1 MPIHFRKRTIKEA
14 NPLFTRSILPETQP
28 LTASCSHKDSIVP
41 DFSDD
46 YMVFGA
52 GVTDEITRLHESG
65 IFSAKELWQIVG
77 DEIFWHPS
85 VIDEIKKR
93 SRQSHLNLKKL
104 KTAKEL
110 FASI

>member
-1 MPIHFRKRTIKEA
+1 MTLNTEIKIKKME
-14 NPLFTRSILPETQP
+14 R
-28 LTASCSHKDSIVP
+28 
-41 DFSDD
+41 
-46 YMVFGA
+46 
-52 GVTDEITRLHESG
+52 EI
-65 IFSAKELWQIVG
+65 KELWQIVG